1 MRNQGHAKCWND
13 GLFPRTITKKL
24 FMIKVAIVEDNK
36 TLREGF
42 ETLLNR
48 TPGFECICTADT
60 VAEALRRIP
69 KAQPDVVLMDIQLP
83 DGSGVECTAKIKE
96 MMPAVHIVIVTVYED
111 SERIFSALRAG
122 ACGYLLKR
130 AQPERV
136 IAAVQ
141 EAHEGGVPMTPEIA
155 RKVIGQF
162 RGQLTTQQQMESLSD
177 REREVL
183 EHVMHGLGNKAIADR
198 MGVTV
203 AAVKWHLQHIYEKLH
218 VHSRTEAALKFQ
230 QKSRREN

>member
-1 MRNQGHAKCWND
+1 
-13 GLFPRTITKKL
+13 
-24 FMIKVAIVEDNK
+24 MIKVSIVEDNK

-48 TPGFECICTADT
+48 TPGFHCVCTCDT
-60 VAEALRRIP
+60 VAEALRKIP
-69 KAQPDVVLMDIQLP
+69 KALPDVVLMDIQLP
-83 DGSGVECTAKIKE
+83 DGTGVECTAKLKE
-96 MMPAVHIVIVTVYED
+96 MLPALHIVVVTVYED
-111 SERIFSALRAG
+111 SERIFQALRAG

-130 AQPERV
+130 AKPENI

-141 EAHEGGVPMTPEIA
+141 EAQEGGVPMTPEIA

-162 RGQLTTQQQMESLSD
+162 RGQATTSTQVENLTD

-183 EHVMHGLGNKAIADR
+183 EFVMHGLGNKAIADR
-198 MGVTV
+198 LGVTV

-218 VHSRTEAALKFQ
+218 VHSRTEAALKFRQ
-230 QKSRREN
+230 GQPSEN

>member
-1 MRNQGHAKCWND
+1 
-13 GLFPRTITKKL
+13 
-24 FMIKVAIVEDNK
+24 MIKVGIVEDNK

-48 TPGFECICTADT
+48 TPGFQCVCTCDT
-60 VAEALRRIP
+60 VADALKKIP

-83 DGSGVECTAKIKE
+83 DATGVDCTAKIKE
-96 MMPAVHIVIVTVYED
+96 LMPAVHIVIVTVYED
-111 SERIFSALRAG
+111 SERIFQALRAG

-130 AQPERV
+130 AQPER
-136 IAAVQ
+136 IIMAIQ

-162 RGQLTTQQQMESLSD
+162 RGQAAAQQQVESLSD

-183 EHVMHGLGNKAIADR
+183 EHVMHGLSNKAIADR
-198 MGVTV
+198 MSVTV

-230 QKSRREN
+230 QQQSSEN

>member
-1 MRNQGHAKCWND
+1 
-13 GLFPRTITKKL
+13 
-24 FMIKVAIVEDNK
+24 MIKVGIVEDNK

-48 TPGFECICTADT
+48 TPGFQCVCTCDT
-60 VAEALRRIP
+60 VADALKKIP
-69 KAQPDVVLMDIQLP
+69 KAAPDVVLMDIQLP
-83 DGSGVECTAKIKE
+83 DATGVECTAKIKE
-96 MMPAVHIVIVTVYED
+96 LLPSVHIVIVTVYDD
-111 SERIFSALRAG
+111 SERIFEALRSG

-130 AQPERV
+130 AQPEKI
-136 IAAVQ
+136 IAAIK

-162 RGQLTTQQQMESLSD
+162 RQQATTAAQTEDLTD

-183 EHVMHGLGNKAIADR
+183 ELVMHGYGNKAIADR
-198 MGVTV
+198 LGVTV

-218 VHSRTEAALKFQ
+218 VHSRTEAALKFKEGQ
-230 QKSRREN
+230 S

>member
-1 MRNQGHAKCWND
+1 
-13 GLFPRTITKKL
+13 
-24 FMIKVAIVEDNK
+24 MIKVGIVEDNK
-36 TLREGF
+36 TVREGF

-48 TPGFECICTADT
+48 TPGFQCVCTCGS
-60 VAEALRRIP
+60 VAEALKIIP

-83 DGSGVECTAKIKE
+83 DSTGVECTARIKVQ
-96 MMPAVHIVIVTVYED
+96 MPAIQIVIVTVYED
-111 SERIFSALRAG
+111 SERIFQALRAG

-130 AQPERV
+130 SQPEKV
-136 IAAVQ
+136 IAAIQ

-162 RGQLTTQQQMESLSD
+162 RGQVTAAQEVESLSD

-183 EHVMHGLGNKAIADR
+183 EFVMHGMGNKAIAER
-198 MGVTV
+198 LGVTI

-218 VHSRTEAALKFQ
+218 VHSRTEAALKFKEGQ
-230 QKSRREN
+230 N

>member
-1 MRNQGHAKCWND
+1 
-13 GLFPRTITKKL
+13 
-24 FMIKVAIVEDNK
+24 MIKVGIVEDNK

-48 TPGFECICTADT
+48 SPGFKCVCTSGT
-60 VAEALRRIP
+60 VAEALKDIP
-69 KAQPDVVLMDIQLP
+69 RAQPDVVLMDIQLP
-83 DGSGVECTAKIKE
+83 DSTGVECTAKIKE
-96 MMPAVHIVIVTVYED
+96 QMPSLHIVIVTVYED
-111 SERIFSALRAG
+111 SERIFQALRAG

-130 AQPERV
+130 AQPEQV
-136 IAAVQ
+136 IAAIQ

-162 RGQLTTQQQMESLSD
+162 RQQATTASQVEDLSD

-183 EHVMHGLGNKAIADR
+183 ELVMHGHSNKAIADR
-198 MGVTV
+198 LGVTV

-218 VHSRTEAALKFQ
+218 VHSRTEAALKFKQ
-230 QKSRREN
+230 GQSSQG

>member
-1 MRNQGHAKCWND
+1 
-13 GLFPRTITKKL
+13 
-24 FMIKVAIVEDNK
+24 MIRVAIVEDNK

-48 TPGFECICTADT
+48 SPGFSCVCTCMT
-60 VAEALRRIP
+60 VAEALKKIP
-69 KAQPDVVLMDIQLP
+69 KVAPDVVLMDIQLP
-83 DGSGVECTAKIKE
+83 DSTGVECTAKLKE
-96 MMPAVHIVIVTVYED
+96 LMPGLHIVVVTVYED
-111 SERIFSALRAG
+111 SERIFQALRAG

-130 AQPERV
+130 AQPEKI
-136 IAAVQ
+136 IAAIQ

-162 RGQLTTQQQMESLSD
+162 RQEVTVAEEVQRLSD

-183 EHVMHGLGNKAIADR
+183 ELVMHGLGNKAIADR
-198 MGVTV
+198 LGVTV

-218 VHSRTEAALKFQ
+218 VHSRTEAALKFKQGQ
-230 QKSRREN
+230 QTDN

>member
-1 MRNQGHAKCWND
+1 
-13 GLFPRTITKKL
+13 
-24 FMIKVAIVEDNK
+24 MIKVGIVEDNK

-48 TPGFECICTADT
+48 TPGFQCVCTCGS
-60 VAEALRRIP
+60 VAEALKMIP

-83 DGSGVECTAKIKE
+83 DSTGVECTAKIKE
-96 MMPAVHIVIVTVYED
+96 QMPGIQIVIVTVYED
-111 SERIFSALRAG
+111 SERIFQALRAG

-130 AQPERV
+130 SQPEKV
-136 IAAVQ
+136 IAAVR

-162 RGQLTTQQQMESLSD
+162 RGQVTTAQQVESLSD

-183 EHVMHGLGNKAIADR
+183 EFVMHGMGNKAIADR
-198 MGVTV
+198 LGVTI

-218 VHSRTEAALKFQ
+218 VHSRTEAALKFKEGQ
-230 QKSRREN
+230 S

>member
-1 MRNQGHAKCWND
+1 
-13 GLFPRTITKKL
+13 
-24 FMIKVAIVEDNK
+24 MIKVGIVEDNK

-48 TPGFECICTADT
+48 TAGFQCVCTCGT
-60 VAEALRRIP
+60 VAEALKKIP

-83 DGSGVECTAKIKE
+83 DSTGVECTARLKELMPKI
-96 MMPAVHIVIVTVYED
+96 HIVIVTVYED
-111 SERIFSALRAG
+111 SERIFQALRAG

-130 AQPERV
+130 SEPEKI
-136 IAAVQ
+136 IAAIR
-141 EAHEGGVPMTPEIA
+141 EAQDGGVPMTPEIA

-162 RGQLTTQQQMESLSD
+162 RQQAAATSEVENLTD

-183 EHVMHGLGNKAIADR
+183 ELVMHGHANKAIADR
-198 MGVTV
+198 LGVTN

-218 VHSRTEAALKFQ
+218 VHSRTEAALKFKQ
-230 QKSRREN
+230 GQAS